1 MVKASFAQSRTPW
14 LTCTENRIY
23 HWNIKEI
30 KACLPDG
37 SRALAALKDDIMALL
52 KIRHY
57 PDPVLKKVA
66 ATVTEF
72 DETLR
77 QLAHDM
83 AETMYAAPGVGL
95 AAPQVGI
102 SKRLTVIDC
111 SVRDEDAQLLILV
124 NPEIIHRE
132 GESCEE
138 EGCLSVPEYYA
149 RIDRSAKVRVRFQ
162 DLDEQTHVI
171 EAEGLTAIA
180 CQHEIDHL
188 DGILFVDH
196 LSPLKRSIFR
206 KKWKKIEGHRTEQ
219 M

>member
-1 MVKASFAQSRTPW
+1 
-14 LTCTENRIY
+14 
-23 HWNIKEI
+23 
-30 KACLPDG
+30 
-37 SRALAALKDDIMALL
+37 MALL

-66 ATVTEF
+66 APITEF
-72 DETLR
+72 DESLR
-77 QLAHDM
+77 QLANDM
-83 AETMYAAPGVGL
+83 AETMYAAPGIGL

-111 SVRDEDAQLLILV
+111 SARDEDAQLLVMV
-124 NPEIIHRE
+124 NPEIIDQE
-132 GESCEE
+132 GEACEE

-149 RIDRSAKVRVRFQ
+149 KVNRSAKVKVRFQ
-162 DLDEQTHVI
+162 DLDEQTHTI
-171 EAEGLTAIA
+171 EAAGLTAIA

-206 KKWKKIEGHRTEQ
+206 KKWKKIQEHLLEQ

>member
-1 MVKASFAQSRTPW
+1 
-14 LTCTENRIY
+14 
-23 HWNIKEI
+23 
-30 KACLPDG
+30 
-37 SRALAALKDDIMALL
+37 MALL

-66 ATVTEF
+66 DPVTEF
-72 DETLR
+72 DDCLR
-77 QLAHDM
+77 QLVHDM

-111 SVRDEDAQLLILV
+111 SARDEEAQLLVLV
-124 NPEIIHRE
+124 NPEIINQD
-132 GESCEE
+132 GESFEE

-149 RIDRSAKVRVRFQ
+149 KVSRSARVKVRFQ
-162 DLDEQTHVI
+162 DLDAKTHVV
-171 EAEGLTAIA
+171 EAQGLTSIA

-188 DGILFVDH
+188 NGILFVDH
-196 LSPLKRSIFR
+196 LSPLKRSMFR
-206 KKWKKIEGHRTEQ
+206 KKWKKIQEHLTEQ

>member
-1 MVKASFAQSRTPW
+1 
-14 LTCTENRIY
+14 
-23 HWNIKEI
+23 
-30 KACLPDG
+30 
-37 SRALAALKDDIMALL
+37 MALL

-66 ATVTEF
+66 KPVTEF
-72 DETLR
+72 DDSLR

-111 SVRDEDAQLLILV
+111 SGRDEDAQLLIMV
-124 NPEIIHRE
+124 NPEILSGE

-138 EGCLSVPEYYA
+138 EGCLSVPEYYSKVN
-149 RIDRSAKVRVRFQ
+149 RSTTVKVRFQ
-162 DLDEQTHVI
+162 DLDAKSHVI
-171 EAEGLTAIA
+171 EAHGLTSIA

-206 KKWKKIEGHRTEQ
+206 KKWKKIQEHLTEQ

>member
-1 MVKASFAQSRTPW
+1 
-14 LTCTENRIY
+14 
-23 HWNIKEI
+23 
-30 KACLPDG
+30 
-37 SRALAALKDDIMALL
+37 MALL

-66 ATVTEF
+66 APITEF
-72 DETLR
+72 DESLR
-77 QLAHDM
+77 QLANDM
-83 AETMYAAPGVGL
+83 AETMYAAPGIGL

-111 SVRDEDAQLLILV
+111 SARDEDAQLLVMV
-124 NPEIIHRE
+124 NPEIIDQE
-132 GESCEE
+132 GEACEE

-149 RIDRSAKVRVRFQ
+149 KVNRSAKVKVRFQ
-162 DLDEQTHVI
+162 DLDEQTHTI
-171 EAEGLTAIA
+171 EAAGLTAIA

-196 LSPLKRSIFR
+196 LSPLKRSLFR
-206 KKWKKIEGHRTEQ
+206 KKWKKIQEHLLEQ

>member
-1 MVKASFAQSRTPW
+1 
-14 LTCTENRIY
+14 
-23 HWNIKEI
+23 
-30 KACLPDG
+30 
-37 SRALAALKDDIMALL
+37 MALL
-52 KIRHY
+52 RIRHY
-57 PDPVLKKVA
+57 PDPVLKQVA
-66 ATVTEF
+66 APVTEF
-72 DETLR
+72 DESLR
-77 QLAHDM
+77 QLASDM

-102 SKRLTVIDC
+102 SKRLAVIDC
-111 SVRDEDAQLLILV
+111 SAREEEARLLVLV
-124 NPEIIHRE
+124 NPQVIAGE

-149 RIDRSAKVRVRFQ
+149 RVDRHATVKVSFQ
-162 DLDEQTHVI
+162 DLSGQPHTIMAD
-171 EAEGLTAIA
+171 GLTAIA

-206 KKWKKIEGHRTEQ
+206 KKWKKIQEHQTEQ

>member
-1 MVKASFAQSRTPW
+1 
-14 LTCTENRIY
+14 
-23 HWNIKEI
+23 
-30 KACLPDG
+30 
-37 SRALAALKDDIMALL
+37 MALL

-66 ATVTEF
+66 VPVAEF
-72 DETLR
+72 DESLR

-95 AAPQVGI
+95 AAPQVGV
-102 SKRLTVIDC
+102 SKRLAVIDC
-111 SVRDEDAQLLILV
+111 SARDEEAHLLILV
-124 NPEIIHRE
+124 NPEIIARE

-149 RIDRSAKVRVRFQ
+149 KVDRSAVVKVRFQ
-162 DLDEQTHVI
+162 DLDAQTHVV
-171 EAEGLTAIA
+171 EAGGLTAIA

-206 KKWKKIEGHRTEQ
+206 KKWKKIEEHMTEQ

>member
-1 MVKASFAQSRTPW
+1 
-14 LTCTENRIY
+14 
-23 HWNIKEI
+23 
-30 KACLPDG
+30 
-37 SRALAALKDDIMALL
+37 MALL

-66 ATVTEF
+66 TPVTEF
-72 DETLR
+72 DESLR
-77 QLAHDM
+77 QLANDM

-111 SVRDEDAQLLILV
+111 SAREEDSQLLVLV
-124 NPEIIHRE
+124 NPEIIERE
-132 GESCEE
+132 GECFEE

-149 RIDRSAKVRVRFQ
+149 CVKRSARVKVRFQ
-162 DLDEQTHVI
+162 DLDEQPHVI
-171 EAEGLTAIA
+171 EAEGLTSIA

-206 KKWKKIEGHRTEQ
+206 KKWKKIQEHLSEQ

>member
-1 MVKASFAQSRTPW
+1 
-14 LTCTENRIY
+14 
-23 HWNIKEI
+23 
-30 KACLPDG
+30 
-37 SRALAALKDDIMALL
+37 MALL

-66 ATVTEF
+66 VPVTEF
-72 DETLR
+72 DESLR
-77 QLAHDM
+77 RLADDM
-83 AETMYAAPGVGL
+83 AETMYAAPGIGL

-102 SKRLTVIDC
+102 SKRLAVIDC
-111 SVRDEDAQLLILV
+111 SARDEDARLLVLV
-124 NPEIIHRE
+124 NPEIIDRE
-132 GESCEE
+132 GETCEE

-149 RIDRSAKVRVRFQ
+149 RVNRSARIKLRFQ
-162 DLDEQTHVI
+162 DLDERTHTI
-171 EAEGLTAIA
+171 EADGLTAIA

-206 KKWKKIEGHRTEQ
+206 KKWKKTQDHLLEK

>member
-1 MVKASFAQSRTPW
+1 
-14 LTCTENRIY
+14 
-23 HWNIKEI
+23 
-30 KACLPDG
+30 
-37 SRALAALKDDIMALL
+37 MAKL

-66 ATVTEF
+66 APVTDF
-72 DETLR
+72 DESLR

-83 AETMYAAPGVGL
+83 AETMYAAPGIGL
-95 AAPQVGI
+95 AAPQIGI

-111 SVRDEDAQLLILV
+111 SSRDEEAQLLVLV
-124 NPEIIHRE
+124 NPEIIDRE

-149 RIDRSAKVRVRFQ
+149 KVNRSEKVKVRFQ
-162 DLDEQTHVI
+162 DLDEQTRII
-171 EAEGLTAIA
+171 ETGGLTAIA

-206 KKWKKIEGHRTEQ
+206 KKWKKIQEHMTEQ